1 MSRYLKKKENLQRIT
16 NIKEICLCLNE
27 YQSFSNNVRIGKNLN
42 AVHSL
47 AVIKPINKK
56 IMKSFLQITQ
66 LESLYNI
73 QTIKK
78 KDQFLIYT
86 SVFSDIDNK
95 VSLNAIASDEEIH
108 QNSSKINPI
117 IDSEISLQVL
127 IDKQAN
133 LKKDLELLQRIE
145 DLRKDSNENEEELDV
160 NFSQNTF
167 IPYESDIPHFCLKN
181 KEKRHN
187 GSCNKHCFYTIN
199 ELKTLATVR
208 LEDELSNHD
217 HPRKLLK
224 KKNKYFSANER
235 RMELI
240 EHYKIYHKKQ

>member
-1 MSRYLKKKENLQRIT
+1 M
-16 NIKEICLCLNE
+16 
-27 YQSFSNNVRIGKNLN
+27 RIGKNLN

-86 SVFSDIDNK
+86 SVFSDIDKK

-117 IDSEISLQVL
+117 IDS
-127 IDKQAN
+127 D
-133 LKKDLELLQRIE
+133 
-145 DLRKDSNENEEELDV
+145 
-160 NFSQNTF
+160 
-167 IPYESDIPHFCLKN
+167 
-181 KEKRHN
+181 
-187 GSCNKHCFYTIN
+187 
-199 ELKTLATVR
+199 
-208 LEDELSNHD
+208 
-217 HPRKLLK
+217 
-224 KKNKYFSANER
+224 
-235 RMELI
+235 
-240 EHYKIYHKKQ
+240 